1 MAAEEART
9 QDRRRALRVAEGSA
23 AVGVAVAL
31 PGATA
36 VWNLEGRGRTMRG
49 SGVVGGAAT
58 QSRSWAELLRSILER
73 DRHTLGL
80 SVQLDLTMRQLLALY
95 LLVEAPRRVGELAR
109 DPTSPPH
116 RPAAWWTG
124 WWRRGWWSGSTAP
137 PTAAWWSASSPP
149 RAAGS
154 KNGSS
159 SWGACA
165 WRVLSWMSAE
175 DLLMVQLALGLLVAV
190 AREVVAER
198 RAS

>member
-1 MAAEEART
+1 
-9 QDRRRALRVAEGSA
+9 
-23 AVGVAVAL
+23 
-31 PGATA
+31 
-36 VWNLEGRGRTMRG
+36 MRG
-49 SGVVGGAAT
+49 SGVAGGAAT

-80 SVQLDLTMRQLLALY
+80 SVQLDRALAGAAQPGLTMRQLLALY
-95 LLVEAPRRVGELAR
+95 LLVEAPQRVGELAR

-175 DLLMVQLALGLLVAV
+175 DLLMVQLALGLLVAA

-198 RAS
+198 RAR